1 MDRMGL
7 FVYKLS
13 LVKLIYKI
21 SGNDLAPISM
31 SYIIVKPHNKYNFRS
46 TMHWIALYCIV
57 LYCTALHCTGVRIPA
72 KKIKKYSPHFI
83 ETPGYYRVLHKFRP
97 KNRKS
102 MGRKLFS
109 LDAKEITR
117 TNKNMTSLTSIFP
130 YIQTLT
136 NFDIFVIFYNYVR
149 VQGKSFSCSFVQ
161 NLIRNPQLFLYFW
174 GGLSHALRTKCSIN

>member
-21 SGNDLAPISM
+21 SGNDLTPISM

-46 TMHWIALYCIV
+46 TILEVQCIELHCIV

-83 ETPGYYRVLHKFRP
+83 ETPGY
-97 KNRKS
+97 
-102 MGRKLFS
+102 
-109 LDAKEITR
+109 
-117 TNKNMTSLTSIFP
+117 
-130 YIQTLT
+130 
-136 NFDIFVIFYNYVR
+136 
-149 VQGKSFSCSFVQ
+149 
-161 NLIRNPQLFLYFW
+161 
-174 GGLSHALRTKCSIN
+174 